1 MVDRFTKDWSRNPK
15 TPISKRM
22 VDTIHPVPLR
32 QRVDETIYR
41 LRMVQRKL
49 EDSHLKTE
57 QKYKKLFSKCVKAQE
72 NKDQKTAIMYANESA
87 QVKKISQS
95 TISARLAIEQVILRL
110 ETVKDFGDVAAE
122 IVPAAET
129 VRAVRGR
136 LAGVIP
142 EVSLQLGA
150 ISQSLDSL
158 VLESGEVTGSSWST
172 LSSGEDSEKILAEA
186 SAIAEQKL
194 REGFPDLPSTSVERG
209 INSS

>member
-1 MVDRFTKDWSRNPK
+1 
-15 TPISKRM
+15 
-22 VDTIHPVPLR
+22 
-32 QRVDETIYR
+32 
-41 LRMVQRKL
+41 
-49 EDSHLKTE
+49 
-57 QKYKKLFSKCVKAQE
+57 
-72 NKDQKTAIMYANESA
+72 MYANESA

-95 TISARLAIEQVILRL
+95 TISARLALEQVILRL

-158 VLESGEVTGSSWST
+158 VLESGEVTGSSWSA
-172 LSSGEDSEKILAEA
+172 LSSGEDAEKILAEA